1 MDTATYSVGNDFGV
15 PGLEA
20 LEVNGFEKGH
30 NQQLFVP
37 EKDSSYR
44 FRREIATVL
53 TAWWAVETNPL
64 WLWGPMGSGKT
75 SALLQMAAIM
85 NIPVQMISCHN
96 RLESPELI
104 GRLVLNEEGGM
115 DVQDGPLTT
124 AYRHGQLLILD
135 EVDLLDPGTAAG
147 LNALREGL
155 PITVVESGEVVKPHP
170 NFRLAVTSNT
180 RGEGDTTGAYP
191 GTQRM
196 NQAFMDGFIGL
207 EVGYPEKQVEEQL
220 LIEQFDFEE
229 EVADRMVSVA
239 NSIRSAFIGNPDHDG
254 GEAIEI
260 TCSTRSLL
268 RWARWRELAGAHP
281 EPWKFSMERSLTWRA
296 SREDQAFVNA
306 VIDRELG

>member
-1 MDTATYSVGNDFGV
+1 MNTAMYSVGTDFGV

-20 LEVNGFEKGH
+20 LEVTGFEKGH

-37 EKDSSYR
+37 EKDDGYR
-44 FRREIATVL
+44 FRRDIASVL
-53 TAWWAVETNPL
+53 TAWWQFETNPL
-64 WLWGPMGSGKT
+64 WLRGPMGSGKT

-104 GRLVLNEEGGM
+104 GRLVLNEDGGM

-155 PITVVESGEVVKPHP
+155 PITVVESGEVVKPHQ

-196 NQAFMDGFIGL
+196 NQAFMDGFTGL
-207 EVGYPEKQVEEQL
+207 EVNYPEKHVEESL
-220 LIEQFDFEE
+220 LMEQFGFEE
-229 EVADRMVSVA
+229 EVVDRMVSVA
-239 NSIRSAFIGNPDHDG
+239 NTVRHAFIGNPDHEG

-268 RWARWRELAGAHP
+268 RWARWRELAGSVSQ
-281 EPWKFSMERSLTWRA
+281 PWKFSMERSLTWRA
-296 SREDQAFVNA
+296 SREDKAFIDA